1 MPQLQS
7 KYWWDVNFWERVE
20 GTDSRWTAQCP
31 FEDRLVFELEVEA
44 MVRSCIPK
52 QLHDLRQAYARCNWS
67 DRPAYAICDL
77 EDAVLAASYC
87 EDHLETRD
95 VLGQLK
101 DVDHERDG
109 VLIPAPQVKLSFP
122 ESDLATFLQGLKY
135 HAVLTAWR
143 FVNQWATFLHELP
156 LVVAAS
162 LREQLFEIAV
172 VMLMEK
178 LKSPG

>member
-1 MPQLQS
+1 MTEFKKGRGLAPGLSLNSKPAGAIMAQLES

-20 GTDSRWTAQCP
+20 GTDSRWTTRCP
-31 FEDRLVFELEVEA
+31 FEDRLVF
-44 MVRSCIPK
+44 
-52 QLHDLRQAYARCNWS
+52 
-67 DRPAYAICDL
+67 DL

-95 VLGQLK
+95 ILGQLK

-109 VLIPAPQVKLSFP
+109 VLVPAPQVKLSFP
-122 ESDLATFLQGLKY
+122 ESDLATFLQSLKY

-143 FVNQWATFLHELP
+143 FVNQWAIFLHELP
-156 LVVAAS
+156 LAVAAA

-178 LKSPG
+178 LKSSG